1 MIETTRKRSNSNG
14 NKLGRKAK
22 CQRRNVLHGEKLYK
36 EDLCCSKDLS
46 DNDIIAIISSTAFK
60 NCCNFKNCFTNHFQI
75 NDTYLNFEELLKVFR
90 SCRKEFENKTRE
102 EKKLFEINKFR
113 ETITESTGKNNRIIH
128 KWTLPPGNL
137 SVCASTFRN
146 VRFLL

>member
-75 NDTYLNFEELLKVFR
+75 NDTFLNFEELLKVFR
-90 SCRKEFENKTRE
+90 SCRKEFENKTNNE
-102 EKKLFEINKFR
+102 FTEQKSTKKPENKSFENDKEKETHPFSIAQANK
-113 ETITESTGKNNRIIH
+113 
-128 KWTLPPGNL
+128 
-137 SVCASTFRN
+137 
-146 VRFLL
+146 